1 MATKKAH
8 NEIKYEYD
16 QQCEPFD
23 IINKDLDLLLL
34 LIILE
39 AYREGKDE
47 LRMTDLM
54 KGNYWDQD
62 DIKSEVF
69 DTNDHWSIED
79 MVLGQ
84 IDFLVED
91 QRLGSIA
98 GLKIENPTDALR
110 DAIYSA
116 VKLDSSASKDDIGA
130 IMGAVEQITLLE
142 YQNKDR
148 KYKMLEQDSRPENMR
163 EILTDKTIF
172 VGRNTK
178 YIEAVQGIVIVVP
191 EHIILKFVFDEKG
204 IEKFEQEVKKY
215 IDKFRNDEFQQE
227 LPRYQEKRLYFVQ
240 QIENFYRYISKLDL
254 IGDTLN
260 IPFSILTE
268 RGFEAVKILKYLE
281 LNGLIQFRWSDQGS
295 WKVKF
300 REIPITP
307 NSLLGVK
314 QDKTQSNS
322 SKLKFNL
329 SFTLQTGIL
338 VFKNSEAEHKVKI
351 QGQVQ
356 KEVLRVIFQEPSNAY
371 LEWSLYEISQILGA
385 QDVDTTSVKNAIYQL
400 NKKVRLEIPEI
411 EKLFEGD
418 QHSVVL
424 NEKYI
429 EKN

>member
-1 MATKKAH
+1 MTKKTP
-8 NEIKYEYD
+8 NEPRYEEEQTYK
-16 QQCEPFD
+16 PFD
-23 IINKDLDLLLL
+23 VINKDLDLLLL
-34 LIILE
+34 LIFLE

-54 KGNYWDQD
+54 KGNYWDHD
-62 DIKSEVF
+62 DIRSEVL
-69 DTNDHWSIED
+69 DTNDYWSIED

-84 IDFLVED
+84 IEFLIED
-91 QRLGSIA
+91 QRLGNLV

-116 VKLDSSASKDDIGA
+116 VKLDSTASKDDIGA
-130 IMGAVEQITLLE
+130 IMGAVEQITFLE
-142 YQNKDR
+142 YQYRDHKH
-148 KYKMLEQDSRPENMR
+148 KMLEQDPYPENIR
-163 EILTDKTIF
+163 EVLMDKTIF
-172 VGRNTK
+172 IGKDRR
-178 YIEAVQGIVIVVP
+178 YIEAVQAIIIVVP
-191 EHIILKFVFDEKG
+191 EHVILKFIFDEKG
-204 IEKFEQEVKKY
+204 IEKFEEEVRQY
-215 IDKFRNDEFQQE
+215 IGKFRNDEFQEE

-260 IPFSILTE
+260 IPFSILAE

-300 REIPITP
+300 NEVPITP

-314 QDKTQSNS
+314 PDKTQGGS

-329 SFTLQTGIL
+329 SFTPQTGIL
-338 VFKNSEAEHKVKI
+338 VFKNGDIEHKVKI

-356 KEVLRVIFQEPSNAY
+356 KEVLRVIFQNPANVY
-371 LEWSLYEISQILGA
+371 TEWSLYDISEMLGV
-385 QDVDTTSVKNAIYQL
+385 QDASTTSVKNAIYQL
-400 NKKVRLEIPEI
+400 NKKVKLEIPEI

-418 QHSVVL
+418 QHSVIL

-429 EKN
+429 EKK